1 MHIVPPLV
9 ASKLAMGAALSTA
22 DALVQASRAV
32 AACFRKHEAPQ
43 MSCANPR
50 NCQPTVEA
58 ALFAED
64 EARKIGHVLF
74 KALLKHELRPE
85 DSREECEEE
94 SEESE
99 EVSGAAGGVPARG
112 GGKGSVSRSVGGG

>member
-1 MHIVPPLV
+1 
-9 ASKLAMGAALSTA
+9 MGAALSTA

-85 DSREECEEE
+85 ESKEKSEEEFEEE

-99 EVSGAAGGVPARG
+99 EASGAVGGVPARG
-112 GGKGSVSRSVGGG
+112 GRTGPASGAVGGGHGGAGGK